1 VPNDIHIPLELLA
14 NECLEEI
21 KIKVKGPIAIYAQCV
36 SGALGLRLAY
46 LLEQEGVKIIS
57 LFEAANFPSPR
68 LPGKIFELWS
78 KIVPADR
85 WISNR
90 VYRET
95 LRSIGN
101 SDETE
106 NGKEEDFIINGIRYE
121 ARQAEN
127 YFSSHYYRKDLI
139 PLKCPICCIIGERDR
154 TTEFYEE
161 RYHEWEKFSH
171 CVKLKTIEN
180 AGHFF
185 QKYQARELSGIII
198 EEIISVLQ
206 PESMSDVV
214 PELTKQ
220 EEKMVYNSSA
230 DAHLSTQSPSISL
243 FLFIILGQIIS
254 IVGSNLSGF
263 ALGVWIY
270 QKTGSITQFSLIS
283 LCALLP
289 SILLA
294 PIGGAIAD
302 RWDKRKIMIGSDVF
316 GILGSLLV
324 FCMFLLGNLQVWHIC
339 IAAAL
344 GSIGATF
351 QRPAF
356 LSAIPQIVPK
366 QYIGQANGIIQL
378 GMSGGEML
386 GPILGG
392 LLIVILGLKGII
404 LLDVISCLVSVATLC
419 LVRFPK
425 VLFKKREEPFI
436 KELIGG
442 WRYIAKRRSFVIMI
456 IFFVVSNFL
465 MSMVTVLFTPLA
477 TTFTSTKVLGIVLA
491 ANAAGVLIGSMV
503 MSLWGGTKR
512 RADGM
517 VGYVILTGLSII
529 VAGIRPSPIWVGLG
543 LFLFGF
549 SVAFID
555 THWQIL
561 IQSKVGL
568 ELQGRV
574 FSINQMLVFAMRPL
588 AFLMAGPICEKILK
602 PFIQNNNVFT
612 KITSRLVGAGE
623 GREMGLFF
631 LIIGGILTIWG
642 YLGFCFRPLRYM
654 EDVLPDAIPG
664 SIILKDKDKM
674 QALAEKEVR
683 NRPIDSQVGET
694 KNITTTMN

>member
-1 VPNDIHIPLELLA
+1 
-14 NECLEEI
+14 
-21 KIKVKGPIAIYAQCV
+21 
-36 SGALGLRLAY
+36 
-46 LLEQEGVKIIS
+46 
-57 LFEAANFPSPR
+57 
-68 LPGKIFELWS
+68 
-78 KIVPADR
+78 
-85 WISNR
+85 
-90 VYRET
+90 
-95 LRSIGN
+95 
-101 SDETE
+101 
-106 NGKEEDFIINGIRYE
+106 
-121 ARQAEN
+121 
-127 YFSSHYYRKDLI
+127 
-139 PLKCPICCIIGERDR
+139 
-154 TTEFYEE
+154 
-161 RYHEWEKFSH
+161 
-171 CVKLKTIEN
+171 
-180 AGHFF
+180 
-185 QKYQARELSGIII
+185 
-198 EEIISVLQ
+198 
-206 PESMSDVV
+206 
-214 PELTKQ
+214 
-220 EEKMVYNSSA
+220 
-230 DAHLSTQSPSISL
+230 
-243 FLFIILGQIIS
+243 
-254 IVGSNLSGF
+254 
-263 ALGVWIY
+263 
-270 QKTGSITQFSLIS
+270 
-283 LCALLP
+283 
-289 SILLA
+289 
-294 PIGGAIAD
+294 
-302 RWDKRKIMIGSDVF
+302 
-316 GILGSLLV
+316 
-324 FCMFLLGNLQVWHIC
+324 
-339 IAAAL
+339 
-344 GSIGATF
+344 
-351 QRPAF
+351 
-356 LSAIPQIVPK
+356 
-366 QYIGQANGIIQL
+366 
-378 GMSGGEML
+378 
-386 GPILGG
+386 
-392 LLIVILGLKGII
+392 
-404 LLDVISCLVSVATLC
+404 
-419 LVRFPK
+419 
-425 VLFKKREEPFI
+425 
-436 KELIGG
+436 
-442 WRYIAKRRSFVIMI
+442 MI